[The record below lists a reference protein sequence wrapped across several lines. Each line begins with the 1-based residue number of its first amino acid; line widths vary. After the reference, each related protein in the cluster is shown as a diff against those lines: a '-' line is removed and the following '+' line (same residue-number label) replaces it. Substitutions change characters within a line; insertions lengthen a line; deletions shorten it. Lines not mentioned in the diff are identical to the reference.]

1 MKNVTQLS
9 ENLNHGLDK
18 LSDWLIRNKLQH
30 HPTKTKVMYIGSK
43 HYPKTLICD
52 HIIMINNQLV
62 PLVKSFTCLGVNL
75 DETLE
80 WSEHIEMIFKKV
92 AAGIG
97 TIQLTLKRI
106 KSFIPACK
114 LQTVYCALIQPYFD
128 YCSLLWGFVTNN
140 IKINFRNLKTEQ
152 REQLLV
158 IC

>member
-1 MKNVTQLS
+1 MKNVTQPS

-30 HPTKTKVMYIGSK
+30 HPTKTKVMYIRSK

-52 HIIMINNQLV
+52 PIIMINNQLV

-106 KSFIPACK
+106 KSFIPA
-114 LQTVYCALIQPYFD
+114 
-128 YCSLLWGFVTNN
+128 
-140 IKINFRNLKTEQ
+140 
-152 REQLLV
+152 
-158 IC
+158 